1 MTVEKIKEKCDVPEK
16 LDNILKNK
24 KADFI
29 ENIFRKYTLT
39 EKSNYIEKIRLSELD
54 LNVYEVTVFIIMFG
68 SFVVSL
74 ISLLVFSD
82 QIHVINALLFFMIAI
97 FFTFMYKMT
106 FFQKIT
112 SKKWLKQE
120 KNRDTLQS
128 EMFLDYAVDK
138 ETMKYVVQCY
148 GKEHFV
154 NLMKGKE
161 NLKYKDVFSYV
172 QKIDSENDEKEKLS
186 KVAECL
192 LKDEGR

>member
-29 ENIFRKYTLT
+29 ENIFPKYTLT
-39 EKSNYIEKIRLSELD
+39 EKSNYIEKIRLIEPD
-54 LNVYEVTVFIIMFG
+54 LNVYKVTVFIIIFG

-74 ISLLVFSD
+74 INLLVFSD
-82 QIHVINALLFFMIAI
+82 QIHVINALLFFMTSI

-112 SKKWLKQE
+112 SKKWLKEE

-154 NLMKGKE
+154 KLMKGKE
-161 NLKYKDVFSYV
+161 NLKYKDVFLYV
-172 QKIDSENDEKEKLS
+172 QQLDSESAETEKLS

-192 LKDEGR
+192 LN